1 MSEPKRLT
9 RRQLAVIEDLFAGEM
24 TESEVLAKHNIS
36 AALYDR
42 WLTDARFCECFERR
56 LARAYREARLVL
68 ARHAPKA
75 AKTLIDLTKC
85 QKEETARRACLDI
98 VAPPTAPGAA
108 ETPHKAAEHD
118 PIAELP
124 PETATRLLAALAAE
138 PQRNA
143 R

>member
-9 RRQLAVIEDLFAGEM
+9 RRQRAVIEDLFAGEM
-24 TESEVLAKHNIS
+24 TESEVLATYNVS

-56 LARAYREARLVL
+56 VARAYREARLTL

-98 VAPPTAPGAA
+98 VAPPTTSDSPVRTPGQTEPDLA
-108 ETPHKAAEHD
+108 
-118 PIAELP
+118 AELP
-124 PETATRLLAALAAE
+124 PETATRLLAALA
-138 PQRNA
+138 R
-143 R
+143 

>member
-1 MSEPKRLT
+1 
-9 RRQLAVIEDLFAGEM
+9 
-24 TESEVLAKHNIS
+24 
-36 AALYDR
+36 
-42 WLTDARFCECFERR
+42 
-56 LARAYREARLVL
+56 AYREARLVL

-138 PQRNA
+138 N
-143 R
+143 

>member
-24 TESEVLAKHNIS
+24 TEREALERHNIS

-42 WLTDARFCECFERR
+42 WLTDPQFCECFERR
-56 LARAYREARLVL
+56 VARAYREARLVL

-75 AKTLIDLTKC
+75 AKTLIDLTHC

-98 VAPPTAPGAA
+98 VAPPTAPGVS
-108 ETPHKAAEHD
+108 ETPQRAAEHD

-124 PETATRLLAALAAE
+124 PETATRLLAALADSS
-138 PQRNA
+138 R
-143 R
+143 